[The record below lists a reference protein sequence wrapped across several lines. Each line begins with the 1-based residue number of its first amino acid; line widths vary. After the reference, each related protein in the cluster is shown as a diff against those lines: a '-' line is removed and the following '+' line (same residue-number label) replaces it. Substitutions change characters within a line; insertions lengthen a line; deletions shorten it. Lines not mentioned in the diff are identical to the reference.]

1 MGIDK
6 PKKFN
11 VTCIWKK
18 ISLYKKKDYLPHT
31 LFILIETLN
40 TVATK
45 VLHWKKR
52 MLWLSD
58 MWHNRIK
65 TFTRLFRTFNRSS
78 NNTENEISIS
88 VWGIWERFI

>member
-18 ISLYKKKDYLPHT
+18 ISLYIKKKDYLPHT

-45 VLHWKKR
+45 VLHWKKANVMFKR
-52 MLWLSD
+52 
-58 MWHNRIK
+58 HV
-65 TFTRLFRTFNRSS
+65 T
-78 NNTENEISIS
+78 
-88 VWGIWERFI
+88 

>member
-11 VTCIWKK
+11 VTYIWKK
-18 ISLYKKKDYLPHT
+18 SLCIKKKDYLPHT

-45 VLHWKKR
+45 VLHWKKANV
-52 MLWLSD
+52 M
-58 MWHNRIK
+58 IK
-65 TFTRLFRTFNRSS
+65 RHVT
-78 NNTENEISIS
+78 
-88 VWGIWERFI
+88 

>member
-18 ISLYKKKDYLPHT
+18 ISLYKKKKKDYLPHT

-45 VLHWKKR
+45 VLHWKK
-52 MLWLSD
+52 SECYD
-58 MWHNRIK
+58 
-65 TFTRLFRTFNRSS
+65 
-78 NNTENEISIS
+78 
-88 VWGIWERFI
+88 

>member
-1 MGIDK
+1 MLHVFE
-6 PKKFN
+6 KKSL
-11 VTCIWKK
+11 CI
-18 ISLYKKKDYLPHT
+18 KKKDYLPHT

-65 TFTRLFRTFNRSS
+65 TFTRLFRTFKRSS

-88 VWGIWERFI
+88 VWGIWERVI